1 LVRYVSTYVHG
12 TGRESMHYRGPYDD
26 KAKLVLGSLNTLQ
39 LAYVVGTH
47 ARKAK

>member
-1 LVRYVSTYVHG
+1 
-12 TGRESMHYRGPYDD
+12 MHYRGPYDD